1 MAAPTRPYGSW
12 PSPIDAALAASLD
25 GRPEYVGTVGAEV
38 WWTEPRP
45 QESGRR
51 TLVRRRTAD
60 TGAGGPA
67 GERVT
72 ELPAPWNVRSRVT
85 EYGGLPW
92 AGAERESGGPLLV
105 FVHFADQRLYAYE
118 PDAPGDPA
126 PRPLTPS
133 PRPAAGCAGPTRCC
147 AAARSGACW
156 RSSPGPRR
164 PTCAACWR
172 PYRWTGRPPGT
183 APPYAN

>member
-12 PSPIDAALAASLD
+12 PSPIEAALAAALD
-25 GRPEYVGTVGAEV
+25 GRPAYVGTVGPEV

-45 QESGRR
+45 REGGRR
-51 TLVRRRTAD
+51 TLVRRRLAD
-60 TGAGGPA
+60 GGA
-67 GERVT
+67 EFT

-92 AGAERESGGPLLV
+92 AGAERPAGGPLLV

-118 PDAPGDPA
+118 PDAPGAPA
-126 PRPLTPS
+126 PRPLTPC
-133 PRPAAGCAGPTRCC
+133 PGPAADCAGLIRCC

-164 PTCAACWR
+164 PTCAGCWP
-172 PYRWTGRPPGT
+172 PYRSTDRRRKT
-183 APPYAN
+183 ARQ